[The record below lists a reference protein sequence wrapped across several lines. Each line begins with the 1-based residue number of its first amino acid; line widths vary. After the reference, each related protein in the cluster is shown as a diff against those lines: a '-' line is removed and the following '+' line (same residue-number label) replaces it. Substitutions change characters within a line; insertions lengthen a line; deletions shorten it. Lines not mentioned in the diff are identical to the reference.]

1 MTDVDWTTWTP
12 SVHATL
18 LFVERGDE
26 LLLIRKKRGL
36 GAGLINGPGG
46 KIDPGETPVQAAVRE
61 VIEEVSL
68 TPTSPRWVGRL
79 RFQFVDGLRLQVEV
93 FRSATFTGTPTESPE
108 ALPFWCHREALPF
121 DEMWADDRIW
131 MPQMLADEQ
140 VYLDAIFDGQTLLTH
155 TLRNSPEAPPDRD

>member
-1 MTDVDWTTWTP
+1 MLSVNWSIWTP
-12 SVHATL
+12 TMHATL

-61 VIEEVSL
+61 VIEEVGV
-68 TPTSPRWVGRL
+68 TPTDARWVGQL

-93 FRSATFTGTPTESPE
+93 YRSSSFTGTPTESPE
-108 ALPFWCHREALPF
+108 ALPFWCHRDAIPYE
-121 DEMWADDRIW
+121 EMWADDVVW
-131 MPQMLADEQ
+131 MPHMLSGRF
-140 VYLDAIFDGQTLLTH
+140 VRLTAIFDGQQMLTH
-155 TLRNSPEAPPDRD
+155 SLTLS